1 MGVVWWLGSDS
12 SPGVILTHSRP
23 TPPLAAL
30 LLLQALDELATSAVY
45 LQWVSTGV
53 VPCVEG
59 GGHQRP
65 NKAATVGRG
74 IFIAMERALGDS
86 YGNPGVDELS
96 RLSCR
101 AILPWLPSFSGS
113 FTQAVP
119 LTRIRDIAHRND
131 IPSDLKQ
138 EIKHTIQNK
147 LHRNAGPEDLVATE
161 AMLQRIS
168 AVPGQYS
175 APFVAEFRTFHA
187 ELKDFFNARTAFERL
202 DDLQGGLDDTGKG
215 AVNTLR
221 AAKAALDSGTT
232 QQALDDWLR
241 AHGKELGATRGERE
255 RELVLATLHAATT
268 VRACLVSML
277 SSGLR
282 NDAPDSALVTRQGV
296 RNAELALEE
305 YGFVLASRV
314 STSLE
319 ADSASGVSTHWGP
332 PLTACILLLRHLGLS
347 GFRQAECAAT
357 EAGLAAARD
366 NPLTGR
372 PDPAATDATLAARA
386 AVQRAQRL
394 AESHS
399 QALMSCFSGRAVT
412 LGTGLG
418 ISAASAGVHGEACV
432 RAAVSFPLSNLAS
445 WLLRACDAA
454 TGGDGTETL
463 VAGTAVG
470 TVISLPRLTP
480 DALASAGVKKQQRV
494 VVLLASADG
503 DEDVSALGVDIAGLV
518 LTQQLPHLSH
528 LAVRARQQHTV
539 LVTCA
544 PGAAL
549 AQAAKAAVGKQALLK
564 ARPEGGATLSD
575 PPSASAAPT
584 AAAPT
589 AKAASRKAGAVQKAS
604 SCALVP
610 LSEATPE
617 TCGAKAATCGQLLR
631 VAQKVSVSSP
641 PAAFGAPDGCVLPFG
656 SMEAALREAG
666 TLDRYLQ
673 LCGELDAACAA
684 GAPLDALCESAH
696 ILLAA
701 ARPPGGVL
709 DKVQQRVSSRQA
721 FVCVRSSANVEDLEG
736 MSGAGLYTSLA
747 GIPVADINALGGAV
761 AAVWASLHTPRAVRA
776 RAAAGVRQ
784 GDAVMAV
791 LLQEQVPSQLAF
803 VLHTQAPGNKA
814 LVLAELCVGHGE
826 TLASGA
832 RGSGWRLEVGPPGV
846 GAAPGAASGVTT
858 RSFANFST
866 AALPPKPGVPGMVEV
881 RVDYSRQALTVDPK
895 ARETL
900 GARLGAVGRALQAEL
915 GGVAQDVEGAV
926 VGDAIVVVQS
936 RPQPL

>member
-1 MGVVWWLGSDS
+1 MSHR
-12 SPGVILTHSRP
+12 LTRLSLP
-23 TPPLAAL
+23 
-30 LLLQALDELATSAVY
+30 QALDELANSAIY

-96 RLSCR
+96 RLCCR
-101 AILPWLPSFSGS
+101 SILPWLPSFSGS

-161 AMLQRIS
+161 AMLQRIT
-168 AVPGQYS
+168 AVPGQFS
-175 APFVAEFRTFHA
+175 APFVAEFTTFHA
-187 ELKDFFNARTAFERL
+187 ELKDFFNARSAFERL

-221 AAKAALDSGTT
+221 AAKSALDAGTT
-232 QQALDDWLR
+232 TQALDEWLK
-241 AHGKELGATRGERE
+241 AHGKELGATKGERE

-268 VRACLVSML
+268 VRAVLVSML
-277 SSGLR
+277 ASGLR
-282 NDAPDSALVTRQGV
+282 NDAPDAALVTRQGV

-319 ADSASGVSTHWGP
+319 ADSAAGRSTHWGP
-332 PLTACILLLRHLGLS
+332 PLTACILLLRNLGLS

-366 NPLTGR
+366 DPLTGR
-372 PDPAATDATLAARA
+372 PGPAATDATLAARA

-394 AESHS
+394 AEGHS
-399 QALMSCFSGRAVT
+399 QALMACFSTRAVA

-418 ISAASAGVHGEACV
+418 VSSAAAGVHGEACV
-432 RAAVSFPLSNLAS
+432 RAAASFPLSNLAS
-445 WLLRACDAA
+445 WLLRACDTA

-463 VAGTAVG
+463 VAGTAAGHV
-470 TVISLPRLTP
+470 VALPRLTP

-494 VVLLASADG
+494 LVLLASADG

-549 AQAAKAAVGKQALLK
+549 AKAAKAAVGKLAQLK
-564 ARPEGGATLSD
+564 ALPEGGATLSD
-575 PPSASAAPT
+575 PPAASAAVAPA
-584 AAAPT
+584 AAAPK
-589 AKAASRKAGAVQKAS
+589 AKSASRGAGAVQKAS
-604 SCALVP
+604 SCTLVP

-617 TCGAKAATCGQLLR
+617 TCGAKAATCGRLLR
-631 VAQKVSVSSP
+631 VAQRVSVSSP

-656 SMEAALREAG
+656 CMEAALREGG
-666 TLDRYLQ
+666 TLDRYTQ
-673 LCGELDAACAA
+673 LCSELDAAASA
-684 GAPLDALCESAH
+684 GVPLEALCESVA
-696 ILLAA
+696 ILLTA
-701 ARPPGGVL
+701 ARPPSGVL
-709 DKVQQRVSSRQA
+709 DKVQSRVSSRGA
-721 FVCVRSSANVEDLEG
+721 SVCVRSSANVEDLEG

-747 GIPVADINALGGAV
+747 GIPAADVGALGGAV
-761 AAVWASLHTPRAVRA
+761 ATVWASLHTPRAVRA

-784 GDAVMAV
+784 ADAVMAV
-791 LLQEQVPSQLAF
+791 LIQEQVPSQLAF
-803 VLHTQAPGNKA
+803 VLHTAAPGNAA

-832 RGSGWRLEVGPPGV
+832 RGSGWRLEIGSDS
-846 GAAPGAASGVTT
+846 AVTT

-866 AALPPKPGVPGMVEV
+866 AAQAARDGTPGMVEV
-881 RVDYSRQALTVDPK
+881 PVDYSRQALTVDAK
-895 ARETL
+895 ARAAL
-900 GARLGAVGRALQAEL
+900 GTRLGAVGRALQAEL
-915 GGVAQDVEGAV
+915 GGIAQDVEGAV
-926 VGDAIVVVQS
+926 IGDNIVVVQS